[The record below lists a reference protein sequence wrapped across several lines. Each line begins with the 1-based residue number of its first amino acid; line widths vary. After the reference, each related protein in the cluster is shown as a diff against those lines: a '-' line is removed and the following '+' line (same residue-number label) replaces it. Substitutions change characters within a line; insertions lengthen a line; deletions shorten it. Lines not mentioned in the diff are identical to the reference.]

1 MMNVWGAGPF
11 DNDAAADLMMELE
24 DVPSWESIR
33 FVFNEVLAAE
43 DYVEVT
49 EGARA
54 YAAAALLTVA
64 QGHSEVSAQD
74 FLMVLGYM
82 GEPDGDLTELALAA
96 LKRISTGD
104 SEIRE
109 LYLDNGSYKAWIDY
123 IRVTEKAL
131 T

>member
-1 MMNVWGAGPF
+1 MGVWGAGPF
-11 DNDAAADLMMELE
+11 DNDDASDLMMELE

-33 FVFNEVLAAE
+33 YVFNEVLAADE
-43 DYVEVT
+43 FVELS

-64 QGHSEVSAQD
+64 LGKCEISAQD
-74 FLMVLGYM
+74 YLMTLDAM
-82 GEPDGDLTELALAA
+82 GPPPEDLSELARLT

-109 LYLDNGSYKAWIDY
+109 LYLDSGIYKTWLDLLHA
-123 IRVTEKAL
+123 TEEAL
-131 T
+131 S